1 MKHKHLRESPVRKD
15 VNGGNPLGRLY
26 VKEAENSFRQKK
38 KKKNISATADN
49 QGHKER
55 GKDYLICPLF

>member
-15 VNGGNPLGRLY
+15 VNGGNPLGRLD

-38 KKKNISATADN
+38 KKISATADN
-49 QGHKER
+49 LGHKER

>member
-15 VNGGNPLGRLY
+15 VNGGNPLGRLD

-38 KKKNISATADN
+38 KKFLPLQIIWDTK
-49 QGHKER
+49 KEE
-55 GKDYLICPLF
+55 KII

>member
-38 KKKNISATADN
+38 KKTFLPLQIIRDTK
-49 QGHKER
+49 KEE
-55 GKDYLICPLF
+55 KII